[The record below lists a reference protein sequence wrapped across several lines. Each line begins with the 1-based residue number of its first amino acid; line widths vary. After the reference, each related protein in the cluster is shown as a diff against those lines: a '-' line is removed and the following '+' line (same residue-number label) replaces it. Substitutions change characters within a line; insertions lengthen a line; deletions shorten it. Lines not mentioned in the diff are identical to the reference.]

1 MYVDGWWELIN
12 FSGHSFPLTF
22 IFKYIFVKILLMTF
36 FYISIL
42 LKTSNILENISQV
55 FESLKVIAKL
65 HNDPYYNELGNLN
78 ETKQRYGIK
87 SDFK

>member
-1 MYVDGWWELIN
+1 MVYFLLEKIYYET
-12 FSGHSFPLTF
+12 SFPLTL
-22 IFKYIFVKILLMTF
+22 IFKYNFVKTLLLMTF
-36 FYISIL
+36 ISISIL

>member
-1 MYVDGWWELIN
+1 
-12 FSGHSFPLTF
+12 
-22 IFKYIFVKILLMTF
+22 MTF

-42 LKTSNILENISQV
+42 LKTSTILENKSQV